1 MATTVTVR
9 ICVLDD
15 LGVPDMSD
23 LTDEIIDLAYIDA
36 LTEVIAID
44 DVDPQHVAYYPYATL
59 IMRDGRQLV
68 VPLDRET
75 RYPAAQHS
83 IQVLRAGLMEP
94 MKPVRR

>member
-1 MATTVTVR
+1 MATTMTVR
-9 ICVLDD
+9 ICVLDH
-15 LGVPDMSD
+15 LGVPDLSD
-23 LTDEIIDLAYIDA
+23 LTDEIIDLAQIDA

-59 IMRDGRQLV
+59 SMRDGRQLV

-83 IQVLRAGLMEP
+83 IEILRAGLIEP
-94 MKPVRR
+94 TRSVHR